1 MSIHITQEVH
11 YSRPRAAWNTTWSL
25 TATSS
30 HSTSASMTRITT
42 TWAHRY
48 QISTYLHTIYT
59 HIYTLSLQDYSVC
72 IRRNSGMCRV
82 AYKPADDG
90 ESFYTSQKPT
100 TPAIR
105 YRIMTS
111 YYIYNPI
118 CSPGPRRGRR
128 GVLLT
133 ISIFRMAATGG
144 G

>member
-1 MSIHITQEVH
+1 
-11 YSRPRAAWNTTWSL
+11 
-25 TATSS
+25 
-30 HSTSASMTRITT
+30 
-42 TWAHRY
+42 
-48 QISTYLHTIYT
+48 
-59 HIYTLSLQDYSVC
+59 
-72 IRRNSGMCRV
+72 MCRV

-105 YRIMTS
+105 SEIMTS
-111 YYIYNPI
+111 YFIYNPN
-118 CSPGPRRGRR
+118 CSPGPRQERR